1 MKNNKQT
8 AHYKYPVMNA
18 IYILLIFF
26 SASSYA
32 SDKLIGTAG
41 VNSVEGSAGGGI
53 VPWAV
58 LSGYATDDEW
68 GSAVFTSDSILDDYS
83 LNTIGFAVNYHDR
96 LELSFS
102 RMTFGINAPAKDIRL
117 NVVGAKVR
125 LFGDLVYTGI
135 PQVSLGIQQKTVV
148 DFAIPSSVGA
158 KDDSGTDLYLT
169 ASKVWLDGIAH
180 RTVLLDVNARW
191 SKANQ
196 IGILGFG
203 GDEGNNYKWSFE
215 GAAGIFFNRH
225 WLAGIEYRQKSDYL
239 SAVKE
244 NDWLDF
250 FITYIPNKSL
260 TVTAAYLDLGD
271 IAGAADQTGYYI
283 SLQGAF

>member
-1 MKNNKQT
+1 MKKQT
-8 AHYKYPVMNA
+8 TRRKYRFIKGAHVLM
-18 IYILLIFF
+18 IFC

-32 SDKLIGTAG
+32 GGKLIGTAA

-53 VPWAV
+53 IPWAV

-68 GSAVFTSDSILDDYS
+68 GSSVFTSNSKLDDYS

-102 RMTFGINAPAKDIRL
+102 RMTFGINAGAKDIRV
-117 NVVGAKVR
+117 NVAGAKVR
-125 LFGDLVYTGI
+125 LFGDVVYTDI
-135 PQVSLGIQQKTVV
+135 PQVSLGIQHKTLV

-158 KDDSGTDLYLT
+158 KDDSGTDVYLT

-180 RTVLLDVNARW
+180 RTVLLDVNARF

-203 GDEGNNYKWSFE
+203 GDEDNNYDWSFE

-225 WLAGIEYRQKSDYL
+225 WLTGVEYRQKSDHL
-239 SAVKE
+239 SNVKE
-244 NDWLDF
+244 NDWLEV
-250 FITYIPNKSL
+250 FITYLPNKSL
-260 TVTAAYLDLGD
+260 SITTAYLDLGD
-271 IAGAADQTGYYI
+271 IAGAEDQAGYYI

>member
-1 MKNNKQT
+1 MKKQT
-8 AHYKYPVMNA
+8 TRHKFRFIKGAHVLM
-18 IYILLIFF
+18 IFC
-26 SASSYA
+26 SAGSYA
-32 SDKLIGTAG
+32 GDKLIGTAG

-68 GSAVFTSDSILDDYS
+68 GASVFTSNSKFDDYS

-102 RMTFGINAPAKDIRL
+102 RMTFGINAGAKDIRV
-117 NVVGAKVR
+117 NVAGAKVR
-125 LFGDLVYTGI
+125 LFGDVVYTDI
-135 PQVSLGIQQKTVV
+135 PQVSLGIQHKTLV

-158 KDDSGTDLYLT
+158 KDDSGTDIYLT

-180 RTVLLDVNARW
+180 RTVLLDVNARL

-203 GDEGNNYKWSFE
+203 GDEDNNYDWSFE

-225 WLAGIEYRQKSDYL
+225 WLTGVEYRQKSDHL

-244 NDWLDF
+244 NDWLEV
-250 FITYIPNKSL
+250 FITYLPNKSL
-260 TVTAAYLDLGD
+260 SVTTAYLDLGD
-271 IAGAADQTGYYI
+271 IAGAEDQTGYYI
-283 SLQGAF
+283 SLQGVF